1 MYKYIL
7 IIIFFFKI
15 GFASN
20 FSLDQFEIEINSN
33 FLGKEVVLFGNKDKD
48 SDLIF
53 IFEGENKKAK
63 LTTKVKEGFLWINET
78 KELNNQPSFFAI
90 FTYPKKTLNEIFLY
104 SIIPSRLSSVSIIAE
119 NLFTFLTIAK
129 YQLIDFS
136 NLNFSRFLFQFL
148 FKTLFD
154 KTPLQP
160 FLLSYAI
167 NPSLKEEVA
176 FL

>member
-33 FLGKEVVLFGNKDKD
+33 FLGKEVVLFGNKNKD
-48 SDLIF
+48 SDVIF

-78 KELNNQPSFFAI
+78 KELNNQPSYFAI
-90 FTYPKKTLNEIFLY
+90 FTSPKKTLNEISKQSGTASQKQKLIWEHFH
-104 SIIPSRLSSVSIIAE
+104 SI
-119 NLFTFLTIAK
+119 K
-129 YQLIDFS
+129 
-136 NLNFSRFLFQFL
+136 
-148 FKTLFD
+148 
-154 KTPLQP
+154 
-160 FLLSYAI
+160 
-167 NPSLKEEVA
+167 KEYGFNA
-176 FL
+176 